1 MDALRAWMGSDL
13 DAIMVGTWMLCGH
26 AWGLIWTLS
35 WLAHGCSAGMDWVV
49 SGRSHGHG
57 WGLIWTLSW
66 LAHGCS
72 AGVDAAHPD
81 GANVEGLNL
90 FARAPSAPVAPAPAA
105 PSPVSAVPQSQG
117 TFFRPSSVDGCLA
130 KDFFERPRWN
140 RSTVPK
146 PGSSEGIRVKHT
158 RQTAWGA
165 ENEDRRSLEAQARD
179 LRVKV
184 TSAEL
189 ARCLRAD
196 VPWDAVIAPGL
207 GSRSRPSSR
216 GATWGKVR

>member
-1 MDALRAWMGSDL
+1 MSTGASPSSSIVSPRQRA
-13 DAIMVGTWMLCGH
+13 GTHMED
-26 AWGLIWTLS
+26 GL
-35 WLAHGCSAGMDWVV
+35 AFYFMAGMNK
-49 SGRSHGHG
+49 
-57 WGLIWTLSW
+57 
-66 LAHGCS
+66 
-72 AGVDAAHPD
+72 
-81 GANVEGLNL
+81 ANVEGLNL

>member
-1 MDALRAWMGSDL
+1 M
-13 DAIMVGTWMLCGH
+13 
-26 AWGLIWTLS
+26 
-35 WLAHGCSAGMDWVV
+35 SAGASPSSSIMSPRQRAGTQMED
-49 SGRSHGHG
+49 
-57 WGLIWTLSW
+57 GL
-66 LAHGCS
+66 AFYFM
-72 AGVDAAHPD
+72 AGMNK
-81 GANVEGLNL
+81 ANAEGLNL
-90 FARAPSAPVAPAPAA
+90 FARAPSVPVAPAPPAA
-105 PSPVSAVPQSQG
+105 PSLAPAAPQSQG
-117 TFFRPSSVDGCLA
+117 TFFRPSSADGCLV
-130 KDFFERPRWN
+130 KDFFDRPRWN

-158 RQTAWGA
+158 KQTAWGA

-196 VPWDAVIAPGL
+196 VSWDAVIAPGL
-207 GSRSRPSSR
+207 GPRSRPSSR